1 SISDTYLKGGYD
13 RVDILYN
20 EFKSAIQQA
29 LRVKQFLPLVPAEA
43 TEDITPVDYLY
54 EPNEFAVFDILIPYH
69 LETQM
74 WRIMLES
81 YASEMGAKMTAMDAA
96 TENADDL
103 LHSLSISYNRAR
115 QAQITREISEIVGGA
130 ESLNV

>member
-1 SISDTYLKGGYD
+1 MPCVRSPK
-13 RVDILYN
+13 
-20 EFKSAIQQA
+20 
-29 LRVKQFLPLVPAEA
+29 
-43 TEDITPVDYLY
+43 TESITPVDYIY
-54 EPNEFAVFDILIPYH
+54 EPSEFSMFDILIPYH

-74 WRIMLES
+74 WRVMLES

-103 LHSLSISYNRAR
+103 LNVLSINYNRAR

-130 ESLNV
+130 ESLKV